1 MEHNPSSLHNL
12 PEMYDQYVFNQMRSP
27 SFDDDDLFSDTF
39 HQTGGSLCSKGE
51 SSDQIS
57 SSTVTTVA
65 AADNNDFPSSSL
77 FFKNNPK
84 QPEASAFTL
93 SFDNS
98 TIIPITNSSPPGRT
112 RSTRNTQ
119 PRNKSRSSS
128 DVLRHIV
135 AERKRRRDLTQKFI
149 ALAATIPGLKKMD
162 KVTVLCEAIDYVKRL
177 QERVRELESV
187 EGKRKTNGG
196 GGTAVRRE
204 KNSME
209 LCWCRRRAQEAVVQL
224 PEMEAKVSENQVL
237 IRIHCERRSD
247 MMLKMAEILE
257 YVNLSVLSCSSL
269 AFGNSAF
276 SITIVA
282 QMKEKYNMKVN
293 DLIKYLRQHLFKS
306 NDVR

>member
-1 MEHNPSSLHNL
+1 
-12 PEMYDQYVFNQMRSP
+12 MYDQYVFNQMHSP
-27 SFDDDDLFSDTF
+27 CFDDDDFFSDSF
-39 HQTGGSLCSKGE
+39 HQTGGSLYSKGE

-65 AADNNDFPSSSL
+65 AANNHGFPSSSL
-77 FFKNNPK
+77 FFNNNQK
-84 QPEASAFTL
+84 QPAASAFTL

-98 TIIPITNSSPPGRT
+98 TAIPMTNSSPPGRT
-112 RSTRNTQ
+112 RSTRKTQ

-128 DVLRHIV
+128 DVLHHIM
-135 AERKRRRDLTQKFI
+135 AERKRRQDLSQKFI

-162 KVTVLCEAIDYVKRL
+162 KATVLCEAIDYVKRL

-187 EGKRKTNGG
+187 EEKRKRNGG

-209 LCWCRRRAQEAVVQL
+209 LCWCRRRAQEAVVVEL

-237 IRIHCERRSD
+237 LRIHCERRSN

-257 YVNLSVLSCSSL
+257 YVHLSVLSCSSL

-293 DLIKYLRQHLFKS
+293 GLIKYLRQHLFKS
-306 NDVR
+306 HDVR